1 MRCSKPC
8 PANASSA
15 PVQCEDSEVPPEDTW
30 LHGPS
35 SSNVFSPLWESH
47 PHPQAPGWMDL
58 GRRQQP
64 CALQPQ
70 CHCAVMHQVGEQGS
84 GHMAQKSSGFYCS
97 PVNYCW
103 KSHRRSLQSHSPL
116 FILAR
121 GKASGATTQPAM
133 GRTWGTGTPQHCAA
147 QPTCAMGT
155 AVSPHTNA
163 PVTKFPMS
171 SPEQGINLQLFS
183 LLYEAAVP
191 NSALLRWG
199 N

>member
-1 MRCSKPC
+1 MDQAALMCFLLSGRVIHTPRLRDGWIWEGDSSRVPCS
-8 PANASSA
+8 
-15 PVQCEDSEVPPEDTW
+15 
-30 LHGPS
+30 H
-35 SSNVFSPLWESH
+35 NVTALSCIRLVSRAVAIWPRNL
-47 PHPQAPGWMDL
+47 QAFIAAQLITAGK
-58 GRRQQP
+58 
-64 CALQPQ
+64 AI
-70 CHCAVMHQVGEQGS
+70 GS
-84 GHMAQKSSGFYCS
+84 
-97 PVNYCW
+97 
-103 KSHRRSLQSHSPL
+103 RRSLQSHSPL